1 MNVDQTFQ
9 TKPASDT
16 IAEHILIT
24 KAQSAVFMG
33 ACLQYHLESPVGSL
47 SRFIVNSIFADCN
60 KRQLSTSVWDRLS
73 EIFENIPGPACGQRS
88 AHG

>member
-33 ACLQYHLESPVGSL
+33 AVPPTS
-47 SRFIVNSIFADCN
+47 SRIADMFADCSN
-60 KRQLSTSVWDRLS
+60 RQLSFRFDIGLL
-73 EIFENIPGPACGQRS
+73 EIFGNIPAPAYGRPIVR
-88 AHG
+88 G